1 MAYGFTRQIFRV
13 IRQLPNPFDFSQAK
27 HTTHWNV
34 DRSERSEAYNLRT
47 KGEPVYSFIVDTGHP
62 NGNEI
67 HTITNRAYIIIQ
79 NEKTKKVITVLAAR
93 PQQIKRYWE
102 SQGRELPHSDMYF
115 DFILKFA
122 NYNSDVGLNK
132 K

>member
-27 HTTHWNV
+27 HTTHWNA

-79 NEKTKKVITVLAAR
+79 NEKTKK
-93 PQQIKRYWE
+93 
-102 SQGRELPHSDMYF
+102 SDNCF
-115 DFILKFA
+115 SSKTTT
-122 NYNSDVGLNK
+122 N
-132 K
+132 